1 MTGFEKAF
9 EGLKVVEL
17 ASVLAGP
24 AVGMF
29 FAELGAQVLKI
40 ENKATQGDVTRSWK
54 LPKEDPQKPWS
65 AYFHSVNW
73 NKTYLPIDLKVDEER
88 QSVLQHIAEADIV
101 ISNFKSGSAAQFGLD
116 YAGLK
121 DQFPQL
127 IYASITAYGLDHPK
141 PGFDVAIQAET
152 GWIYMNGEAS
162 GSPVKMPVALIDL
175 LAAHQLKE
183 GILVALLQRYRTG
196 NGCHV
201 TTSLFDASIASLA
214 NQASNWLNLG
224 HIPERMGS
232 QHPNIAPY
240 GDTFQTKDGKS
251 LILATGTQKHFVEL
265 CTCLELP
272 ELSADPRFTS
282 NPLRL
287 KHRDVLI
294 EKLTHAFQKW
304 DAEELLDRFEK
315 AKIPVSPIRN
325 LSEVFAIP
333 AAQALILVESLPD
346 GRESRRVRTAVFKKA
361 DTN

>member
-40 ENKATQGDVTRSWK
+40 ENKATQGDVTRAWK
-54 LPKEDPQKPWS
+54 LPKEDPHKPWS

-73 NKTYLPIDLKVDEER
+73 NKTYLPIDLRVLDER
-88 QSVLQHIAEADIV
+88 HQVLSYIAEADVV

-116 YAGLK
+116 YNTLK
-121 DQFPQL
+121 DTFPQL
-127 IYASITAYGLDHPK
+127 IYASITAYGPEHPK

-152 GWIYMNGEAS
+152 GWIYMNGEAA
-162 GSPVKMPVALIDL
+162 GAPVKMPVALIDL

-183 GILVALLQRYRTG
+183 GILVALLQRQRT
-196 NGCHV
+196 NKGCHV

-214 NQASNWLNLG
+214 NQASNWLNLR
-224 HIPERMGS
+224 HVPQRMGS

-251 LILATGTQKHFVEL
+251 LIVATGTQKHFEEL
-265 CTCLELP
+265 CKCLHLFSLLED
-272 ELSADPRFTS
+272 ERFAT
-282 NPLRL
+282 NALRVQ
-287 KHRDVLI
+287 HRASLVQL
-294 EKLTHAFQKW
+294 LTPAFLRW
-304 DAEELLDRFEK
+304 TATDLLARFEK
-315 AKIPVSPIRN
+315 VQIPVSPIRD
-325 LSEVFAIP
+325 LSEVFDLPEAK
-333 AAQALILVESLPD
+333 ALVLTETLPD
-346 GRESRRVRTAVFKKA
+346 GSESKRVKTAVFQKVATK
-361 DTN
+361 